1 MGLFKGRA
9 PMPRRPRILVI
20 DDEPDVLES
29 VATLI
34 QHGIDADV
42 ETVTSAREGLG
53 RMGQESFDL
62 VVTDFRMP
70 GMDGCEFLAEASK
83 VAPTTPRIMM
93 SAYSDA
99 ALEAR
104 AWALGLCLFF
114 AKPLLPES
122 FLPGVRH
129 CMRAA

>member
-1 MGLFKGRA
+1 M
-9 PMPRRPRILVI
+9 

-34 QHGIDADV
+34 QHGVSADV
-42 ETVTSAREGLG
+42 ESVTSARAALEAM
-53 RMGQESFDL
+53 RAHDYDL
-62 VVTDFRMP
+62 VVTDYRMP
-70 GMDGCEFLAEASK
+70 GMDGCEFLEAATK
-83 VAPTTPRIMM
+83 VAPRTPRIMM

-104 AWALGLCLFF
+104 AWALGICLFF
-114 AKPLLPES
+114 AKPIIPEN

-129 CMRAA
+129 CMRAE

>member
-1 MGLFKGRA
+1 MGFFKGGA
-9 PMPRRPRILVI
+9 KSPHRPRILVI

-34 QHGIDADV
+34 QHGVDADV
-42 ETVTSAREGLG
+42 ETVTSAKAALGL
-53 RMGQESFDL
+53 MGKRSFDL

-83 VAPTTPRIMM
+83 IAPGTPRIMM

-122 FLPGVRH
+122 FIPGVRH